1 MKKLLLSL
9 VLASASLVDASTVT
23 LSSAASAPSVYTF
36 QGALVPNGSLV
47 RVGFLAT
54 DGVASS
60 FVEFGTSVLGNGGA
74 FAGARP
80 SKLNGS
86 VTNAGGETD
95 DAPFNGK
102 TVYVWIYNAA
112 TQAASTQ
119 SGLFKAVAVGTSVT
133 TTFPINDDSGP
144 GDLATIQGLQFTEYV
159 NDPTLGQ
166 FQGRF
171 DPVAAANADG
181 TGTGRFILGGNIPE
195 PTSMGLLALAGLTLA
210 RRRR

>member
-23 LSSAASAPSVYTF
+23 LSSAATAPSVYTF

-60 FVEFGTSVLGNGGA
+60 FVEFGTSILGNGGA

-80 SKLNGS
+80 SKLNGG
-86 VTNAGGETD
+86 VTNVTETD
-95 DAPFNGK
+95 DAQFNGK

-133 TTFPINDDSGP
+133 TTFPIDDPAGP

-159 NDPTLGQ
+159 NDPSLGQ

-171 DPVAAANADG
+171 DPAAAANADG
-181 TGTGRFILGGNIPE
+181 TGTGRFILGGGVPE
-195 PTSMGLLALAGLTLA
+195 PSSMGLLALAGLGLA

>member
-23 LSSAASAPSVYTF
+23 LSSSALAPSVYTF

-80 SKLNGS
+80 SKLNGGVQN
-86 VTNAGGETD
+86 VTETD
-95 DAPFNGK
+95 DAQFNSK

-112 TQAASTQ
+112 TQAAATQ
-119 SGLFKAVAVGTSVT
+119 SGLFKAVVVGAATT
-133 TTFPINDDSGP
+133 TTFPIDDPAGP

-159 NDPTLGQ
+159 NDPSLLV
-166 FQGRF
+166 QGRF
-171 DPVAAANADG
+171 DPAAAANADQ
-181 TGTGRFILGGNIPE
+181 TGTGRFILGANVPE
-195 PTSMGLLALAGLTLA
+195 TSSVGLLALAGLALV